1 MLVQMCNFVFGNATG
16 RGEGI
21 YATPTSGND
30 SMAANR
36 SYVCLKH
43 FDKNACNLLP
53 ATGSLQLAPCN
64 WLPATGSLQLA
75 PCNWLPAT
83 GSLQLAPCNWLPCN
97 WLPAT
102 GSLQLA
108 TLQLAPCNWL
118 PATGYPATGS
128 LQLAPCNWLSRKQKC
143 CFQVQNAL
151 NTPFAAME

>member
-1 MLVQMCNFVFGNATG
+1 MVVQMCNFVFGNATG

-36 SYVCLKH
+36 SYVCLK
-43 FDKNACNLLP
+43 LLIKMHLHP

-64 WLPATGSLQLA
+64 WL
-75 PCNWLPAT
+75 
-83 GSLQLAPCNWLPCN
+83 
-97 WLPAT
+97 
-102 GSLQLA
+102 
-108 TLQLAPCNWL
+108 
-118 PATGYPATGS
+118 PATGS

-151 NTPFAAME
+151 NTPFAAIESFPTVGVA

>member
-21 YATPTSGND
+21 CATPTSGND
-30 SMAANR
+30 SMAANG

-43 FDKNACNLLP
+43 FDKNASSP
-53 ATGSLQLAPCN
+53 

-83 GSLQLAPCNWLPCN
+83 GSLQLAPLQLAPCN

-108 TLQLAPCNWL
+108 LEKTKML
-118 PATGYPATGS
+118 
-128 LQLAPCNWLSRKQKC
+128 LSGTKC
-143 CFQVQNAL
+143 FKHTIRCHGIIPTSGCGKFL
-151 NTPFAAME
+151 RPFLYK